1 MHFTN
6 CVVVTLEYNENQK
19 LAVEEI
25 KSHLALGAGAGTGK
39 TAVLTGRYLNILKNG
54 VLSKERE
61 TEEILAITFTNKAAD
76 EMLGKIIK
84 SLSESG
90 MGDYLEKGRF
100 NISTIH
106 SFCEKILRQYSLL
119 LGIQSDFEI
128 LSEEQKAELQNKA
141 CDLVL
146 KEFADNEDLKKLVRD
161 LNLTRPVMLKKEI
174 ISLYERLRNQGY
186 EIDEAVA
193 LTQIK
198 GKTDKSKLLSLL
210 SDFEN
215 EKSIKKF
222 KTFMEDP
229 LYAEI
234 TSGNFT
240 LKNIKALLQNI
251 GTSQKAIR
259 YEIEEECEN
268 ILAELEDVGGPKYTL
283 IQDLLESY
291 DKNFEQVKEEENS
304 LDFDDLQIKT
314 LKLLEIESV
323 RKKLQ
328 REISYIM
335 IDEFQDINRTQRK
348 LFMKLTD
355 DLCADIN
362 FFVVGDEKQSIYGFR
377 GSDVREYYKVV
388 EKIKSTSG
396 KVLNLKDNYR
406 TSANLLEDINKVFD
420 FLFENYTPLTPHVE
434 ESEAPL
440 KVLQFEVEGE
450 DAQSIALKEA
460 EAVANFVQNSGY
472 KFEDIGIIFRSGTNM
487 ELIGKELEK
496 RNIPFNISR
505 DKNLVDTVEVQ
516 NIVNLLK
523 TLITDE
529 KAGLASYLL
538 EFIGL
543 SKNTVYYYFKN
554 DDSKD
559 AGIEPEE
566 RKLLIN
572 SLNLFEEFKFIS
584 KHFDPY
590 TLVKEIV
597 TKTQYL
603 DKLAKEERGTEKVRT
618 VKEFMKLTYKE
629 SKGKNL
635 KEFVDLLM
643 NMEELESEEVG
654 RGVNLLTIHSS
665 KGLEYE
671 LLIIPESYKAPSGKD
686 TDKINFSKYYGFG
699 INGEYNGRFLRNKR
713 INKAF
718 DDEEELRIFY
728 VAMTRAKK
736 ECVFTLPLSE
746 KFPRP
751 LSYLDI
757 MRGARVEGARVEARA
772 VEEAHVTEEESKDVT
787 KPILKFKDR
796 NFYTV
801 TQYMN
806 YLNRDKTFE
815 RREKKEILKISPGVF
830 GTIIHKFISTYTG
843 ENEDEHLDNILNS
856 YGISPEMKSMFTKQ
870 INTYTEKYYFRGKCE
885 REYEVNIK
893 LQDVNFMGIVDEI
906 RFFDDE
912 IQVIDYKSNSQGS
925 LKELTEHYAPQIKL
939 YAYAISKIFN
949 KNTIGKI
956 IFLAKDR
963 ECEIDCSDSEVAR
976 EAAKFIKYCKGLQN

>member
-1 MHFTN
+1 M
-6 CVVVTLEYNENQK
+6 EYNKNQK

-54 VLSKERE
+54 TLSKGRE

-84 SLSESG
+84 SLSESD

-106 SFCEKILRQYSLL
+106 SFCEKVLRQYSLL
-119 LGIQSDFEI
+119 LGTQSDFEI

-141 CDLVL
+141 CDMVL
-146 KEFADNEDLKKLVRD
+146 KEFADNVALKELVRD
-161 LNLTRPVMLKKEI
+161 LDLSRPVMLKKEI

-186 EIDEAVA
+186 EIDEGVA

-198 GKTDKSKLLSLL
+198 GKIDKGNLLSLL

-222 KTFMEDP
+222 KTFTEDP
-229 LYAEI
+229 LYDEI

-240 LKNIKALLQNI
+240 LENITALLKNL

-268 ILAELEDVGGPKYTL
+268 ILAELEDVCGPKYKL
-283 IQDLLESY
+283 IQDLLKSY

-314 LKLLEIESV
+314 LKLLEFESV
-323 RKKLQ
+323 RKKQQ

-355 DLCADIN
+355 DLTAEIN

-388 EKIKSTSG
+388 EKIKNTSG
-396 KVLNLKDNYR
+396 KELNLVDNYR

-420 FLFENYTPLTPHVE
+420 FLFENYTALTPHVD

-460 EAVANFVQNSGY
+460 EAVANFVQNSQY
-472 KFEDIGIIFRSGTNM
+472 KYEDIGIIFRSGANM

-505 DKNLVDTVEVQ
+505 EKKLVDTVEVQ

-529 KAGLASYLL
+529 RAGLASYLL

-543 SKNTVYYYFKN
+543 SKNTVYYYFK
-554 DDSKD
+554 SAD
-559 AGIEPEE
+559 AGDMRIETEDRE
-566 RKLLIN
+566 LLIN
-572 SLNLFEEFKFIS
+572 SLKSFEEFKFIS

-597 TKTQYL
+597 TKTGYL
-603 DKLAKEERGTEKVRT
+603 DSLAKEDRGTEKVRT
-618 VKEFMKLTYKE
+618 VKEFMKLTYRE

-643 NMEELESEEVG
+643 NMEELESDEAG
-654 RGVNLLTIHSS
+654 RGVNLLTIHGS

-671 LLIIPESYKAPSGKD
+671 LLIIPESYKAPTGKD
-686 TDKINFSKYYGFG
+686 TDKINFSKYHGFG

-713 INKAF
+713 INKVLS
-718 DDEEELRIFY
+718 DEEELRIFY

-736 ECVFTLPLSE
+736 ECVLTLPLSE
-746 KFPRP
+746 KYPKTF
-751 LSYLDI
+751 SYLN
-757 MRGARVEGARVEARA
+757 MVEAAKVEGKRVVAEEVVRGTSFEDE
-772 VEEAHVTEEESKDVT
+772 VEKET
-787 KPILKFKDR
+787 KPSIKFKDR

-806 YLNRDKTFE
+806 YLNRDKIFE

-843 ENEDEHLDNILNS
+843 ENRDAHLENILNS
-856 YGISPEMKSMFTKQ
+856 YGVDSEMKNMFTKQ
-870 INTYTEKYYFRGKCE
+870 INNYTEKYYFNGKCE

-893 LQDVNFMGIVDEI
+893 LGDVNFMGIVDEI
-906 RFFDDE
+906 RFIDDE

-925 LKELTEHYAPQIKL
+925 LEELTEHYAPQIKL
-939 YAYAISKIFN
+939 YAYALSKIFN
-949 KNTIGKI
+949 KKVTGKI

-963 ECEIDCSDSEVAR
+963 ECIMDCSDSAIATEV
-976 EAAKFIKYCKGLQN
+976 EKFKKYCKGLQN

>member
-1 MHFTN
+1 M
-6 CVVVTLEYNENQK
+6 EYNENQK

-39 TAVLTGRYLNILKNG
+39 SAVLTGIYLNILKNG
-54 VLSKERE
+54 TLSKGRE

-90 MGDYLEKGRF
+90 MGDYLEKGSF

-106 SFCEKILRQYSLL
+106 SFCEKILRQHSLL

-146 KEFADNEDLKKLVRD
+146 NEFADNADLKELVRD
-161 LNLTRPVMLKKEI
+161 LDLSRPIMLKKEI

-186 EIDEAVA
+186 EIDEGVA

-198 GKTDKSKLLSLL
+198 GKIDKGNLLSLL

-222 KTFMEDP
+222 KTFTEDP
-229 LYAEI
+229 LYDEI

-240 LKNIKALLQNI
+240 LDNITALLKNL

-268 ILAELEDVGGPKYTL
+268 ILAELEDVKGPEYKL
-283 IQDLLESY
+283 IQDLLKSY

-314 LKLLEIESV
+314 LKLLEFESV

-335 IDEFQDINRTQRK
+335 IDEFQDINRTQRM

-355 DLCADIN
+355 DLTADIN

-388 EKIKSTSG
+388 EKIKKTSG
-396 KVLNLKDNYR
+396 KELNLVDNYR

-420 FLFENYTPLTPHVE
+420 FLFENYTALTPHVK
-434 ESEAPL
+434 ESEAPF

-460 EAVANFVQNSGY
+460 EAVANFVQNSQY
-472 KFEDIGIIFRSGTNM
+472 KYEDIGIIFRSGANM

-505 DKNLVDTVEVQ
+505 DKKLVDTVEVQ

-529 KAGLASYLL
+529 RAGLASYLL

-554 DDSKD
+554 DDPED
-559 AGIEPEE
+559 VGIETEQRE
-566 RKLLIN
+566 LLKN
-572 SLNLFEEFKFIS
+572 SLKLFEEFKFIS

-597 TKTQYL
+597 TKTGYL
-603 DKLAKEERGTEKVRT
+603 DKLEKEERGSEKVRT

-635 KEFVDLLM
+635 KGFVDLLM
-643 NMEELESEEVG
+643 NMEELVSEEAG
-654 RGVNLLTIHSS
+654 RGVNLLTIHGS

-671 LLIIPESYKAPSGKD
+671 LLIIPESYKAPTGKD
-686 TDKINFSKYYGFG
+686 TDKINFSKYHGFG

-713 INKAF
+713 INKVLA
-718 DDEEELRIFY
+718 DEEELRIFY

-736 ECVFTLPLSE
+736 ECVLTLPLSE
-746 KFPRP
+746 KYPKTF
-751 LSYLDI
+751 SYLN
-757 MRGARVEGARVEARA
+757 MVEAAKVEGKRVVAEEVVRMTSSEDEA
-772 VEEAHVTEEESKDVT
+772 EKVT
-787 KPILKFKDR
+787 KPSIKFKDR

-815 RREKKEILKISPGVF
+815 QREKKEILKISPGLF
-830 GTIIHKFISTYTG
+830 GTVIHKFISTYTG
-843 ENEDEHLDNILNS
+843 ENRDAHLENILNS
-856 YGISPEMKSMFTKQ
+856 YGTSPEMKNMFTKQ
-870 INTYTEKYYFRGKCE
+870 INNYTEKYYFNGRCE

-893 LQDVNFMGIVDEI
+893 LDDVNFMGIVDEI
-906 RFFDDE
+906 RFIDDE

-925 LKELTEHYAPQIKL
+925 LEELTEHYAPQIKL
-939 YAYAISKIFN
+939 YAYALSKIFN
-949 KNTIGKI
+949 KKVTGKI

-963 ECEIDCSDSEVAR
+963 ECLIDCSDSAIATEV
-976 EAAKFIKYCKGLQN
+976 EKFKKYCKGLQN

>member
-1 MHFTN
+1 M
-6 CVVVTLEYNENQK
+6 EYNENQK

-54 VLSKERE
+54 SLSKGRE

-84 SLSESG
+84 SLSESE
-90 MGDYLEKGRF
+90 MGEYLEKGRF

-106 SFCEKILRQYSLL
+106 SFCEKILRQHSLL

-146 KEFADNEDLKKLVRD
+146 KEFEDNDDLKELVRD
-161 LNLTRPVMLKKEI
+161 LDLSRPVMLKKEI

-186 EIDEAVA
+186 EIDEAVT

-198 GKTDKSKLLSLL
+198 GKIDKGNLLSLL
-210 SDFEN
+210 SDYEN
-215 EKSIKKF
+215 EKRIKTF
-222 KTFMEDP
+222 KTFTEDP

-240 LKNIKALLQNI
+240 LENIKALLQNI

-268 ILAELEDVGGPKYTL
+268 ILAELEDVGGPKYKL

-328 REISYIM
+328 KEISYIM

-355 DLCADIN
+355 DLSADIN
-362 FFVVGDEKQSIYGFR
+362 IFVVGDEKQSIYGFR

-388 EKIKSTSG
+388 EKIKNTSG
-396 KVLNLKDNYR
+396 KELNLVDNYR

-420 FLFENYTPLTPHVE
+420 FLFENYTPLTPHVK

-440 KVLQFEVEGE
+440 KVLQFEVEGD
-450 DAQSIALKEA
+450 DAQSIAIKEA
-460 EAVANFVQNSGY
+460 EAVANFVQSSQY

-505 DKNLVDTVEVQ
+505 DKKLVDTVEVQ

-529 KAGLASYLL
+529 RAGLASYLL

-554 DDSKD
+554 DDVGE
-559 AGIEPEE
+559 AGIESEE
-566 RKLLIN
+566 REQLIN
-572 SLNLFEEFKFIS
+572 SLKFFEEFKFTS
-584 KHFDPY
+584 KHTDSY

-597 TKTQYL
+597 SKTGYL
-603 DKLAKEERGTEKVRT
+603 DKLAKEDRGTEKVRT
-618 VKEFMKLTYKE
+618 VKEFMKFTYKE

-635 KEFVDLLM
+635 KEFIDLLM
-643 NMEELESEEVG
+643 NMEELVSDEAG
-654 RGVNLLTIHSS
+654 RGVNLLTIHGS

-671 LLIIPESYKAPSGKD
+671 LLIIPESYKAPNGKD
-686 TDKINFSKYYGFG
+686 IDKINFSKYHGFG

-713 INKAF
+713 INKVLA
-718 DDEEELRIFY
+718 DEEELRIFY

-736 ECVFTLPLSE
+736 ECVLTLPLSE
-746 KFPRP
+746 KYPKTF
-751 LSYLDI
+751 SYLN
-757 MRGARVEGARVEARA
+757 MVEAAKVEGKRVEA
-772 VEEAHVTEEESKDVT
+772 EEVVRKTSFEGESEKET
-787 KPILKFKDR
+787 KPSIKFKDR

-801 TQYMN
+801 TQYIN
-806 YLNRDKTFE
+806 YLNRDNIFE

-830 GTIIHKFISTYTG
+830 GTIIHKFISTYKG
-843 ENEDEHLDNILNS
+843 ENRDIHLENILNS
-856 YGISPEMKSMFTKQ
+856 YCIDSEMKNMFTKQ
-870 INTYTEKYYFRGKCE
+870 INNYTKKYYFNGKCE

-893 LQDVNFMGIVDEI
+893 FDDVNFMGIVDEI
-906 RFFDDE
+906 RFIDDE

-925 LKELTEHYAPQIKL
+925 LEELVEHYAPQIKL
-939 YAYAISKIFN
+939 YAYAVSKIFN
-949 KNTIGKI
+949 KKVAGKI
-956 IFLAKDR
+956 IFLAKDK
-963 ECEIDCSDSEVAR
+963 EFEIDCSPAEVTK
-976 EAAKFIKYCKGLQN
+976 EVSKFIKYCKGLQN

>member
-1 MHFTN
+1 M
-6 CVVVTLEYNENQK
+6 EYNKNQK

-54 VLSKERE
+54 TLSKGRE

-106 SFCEKILRQYSLL
+106 SFCEKILRQHSLL

-146 KEFADNEDLKKLVRD
+146 KEFADNVALKELVRD
-161 LNLTRPVMLKKEI
+161 LDLSRPIMLKKEI

-186 EIDEAVA
+186 EIDEGVA

-198 GKTDKSKLLSLL
+198 GKIDKGNLLSLL

-222 KTFMEDP
+222 KTFTEDP
-229 LYAEI
+229 LYDEI

-240 LKNIKALLQNI
+240 LENITALLKNL

-268 ILAELEDVGGPKYTL
+268 ILAELEDVGSPKYKL

-304 LDFDDLQIKT
+304 LDFDDLQVKT

-328 REISYIM
+328 KEISYIM

-355 DLCADIN
+355 DLTAEIN

-388 EKIKSTSG
+388 EKIKNTSG
-396 KVLNLKDNYR
+396 KELNLVDNYR

-420 FLFENYTPLTPHVE
+420 FLFENYTALTPHVK
-434 ESEAPL
+434 ESEAPF

-460 EAVANFVQNSGY
+460 EAVANFVQNSQY
-472 KFEDIGIIFRSGTNM
+472 KYEDIGIIFRSGANM

-505 DKNLVDTVEVQ
+505 DKKLVDTAEVQ

-529 KAGLASYLL
+529 RAGLASYLL

-543 SKNTVYYYFKN
+543 SKNTVYYYLKN
-554 DDSKD
+554 DDVED
-559 AGIEPEE
+559 GGIEKKE
-566 RKLLIN
+566 RELLKN
-572 SLNLFEEFKFIS
+572 SLKLFEEFKFIS

-597 TKTQYL
+597 TKTGYL
-603 DKLAKEERGTEKVRT
+603 DNLAKEDRCAEKVRT
-618 VKEFMKLTYKE
+618 VKEFMKLTYRE

-643 NMEELESEEVG
+643 NMEELESDEAG
-654 RGVNLLTIHSS
+654 RGVNLLTIHGS

-671 LLIIPESYKAPSGKD
+671 LLIIPESYKAPTGKD
-686 TDKINFSKYYGFG
+686 TDKINFSKYHGFG
-699 INGEYNGRFLRNKR
+699 INGKYNGRFLRNKR
-713 INKAF
+713 INKVLA
-718 DDEEELRIFY
+718 DEEELRIFY

-736 ECVFTLPLSE
+736 ECVLTLPLSE
-746 KFPRP
+746 KYPKTF
-751 LSYLDI
+751 SYLN
-757 MRGARVEGARVEARA
+757 MVEAAKVEGKRVVAEEVVRETSFEDEA
-772 VEEAHVTEEESKDVT
+772 EKET
-787 KPILKFKDR
+787 KPSIKFKDR

-830 GTIIHKFISTYTG
+830 GTIIHKFIATYTG
-843 ENEDEHLDNILNS
+843 ENRDTHLENILNS
-856 YGISPEMKSMFTKQ
+856 YGTSPEMKNMFTKQ
-870 INTYTEKYYFRGKCE
+870 INNYTEKYYFNGKCE

-893 LQDVNFMGIVDEI
+893 LDDVNFMGIADEI
-906 RFFDDE
+906 RFIDDE

-925 LKELTEHYAPQIKL
+925 LEELTEHYAPQIKL
-939 YAYAISKIFN
+939 YAYALSKIFN
-949 KNTIGKI
+949 KKVTGKI

-963 ECEIDCSDSEVAR
+963 ECLIDCSDSAIATEI
-976 EAAKFIKYCKGLQN
+976 ENFKKYCKGLQN

>member
-1 MHFTN
+1 M
-6 CVVVTLEYNENQK
+6 EYNENQK

-54 VLSKERE
+54 TLSKGRE

-146 KEFADNEDLKKLVRD
+146 KEFADNYDLKELVRD
-161 LNLTRPVMLKKEI
+161 LDLSRPHMLKKEI
-174 ISLYERLRNQGY
+174 ISLYERLRNEGY
-186 EIDEAVA
+186 EIDEGVA

-198 GKTDKSKLLSLL
+198 GKIDKGNLLSLL
-210 SDFEN
+210 SEFEN

-222 KTFMEDP
+222 KTFTEDP
-229 LYAEI
+229 LYDEI

-240 LKNIKALLQNI
+240 LENIKALLKNL

-268 ILAELEDVGGPKYTL
+268 ILAELEDVGGPKYKL
-283 IQDLLESY
+283 IQDLLKSY
-291 DKNFEQVKEEENS
+291 DKNFEQVKKEENS

-335 IDEFQDINRTQRK
+335 IDEFQDINRTQRM

-355 DLCADIN
+355 DLTADIN

-388 EKIKSTSG
+388 EKIKNTSG
-396 KVLNLKDNYR
+396 KELNLVDNYR
-406 TSANLLEDINKVFD
+406 TSANLLEDINNVFD
-420 FLFENYTPLTPHVE
+420 FLFENYTALTPHVD

-460 EAVANFVQNSGY
+460 EAVANFVQSSQY
-472 KFEDIGIIFRSGTNM
+472 KYEDIGIIFRSGANM

-505 DKNLVDTVEVQ
+505 DKKIVDTVEVQ

-529 KAGLASYLL
+529 RAGLASYLL

-543 SKNTVYYYFKN
+543 SKNMVYYYFKN
-554 DDSKD
+554 DDPEDDS
-559 AGIEPEE
+559 IETKE
-566 RKLLIN
+566 RELLKN
-572 SLNLFEEFKFIS
+572 SLKLFEEFKFIS

-597 TKTQYL
+597 TKTGYL
-603 DKLAKEERGTEKVRT
+603 DNLAKEDRGAEKVRT

-643 NMEELESEEVG
+643 NMEELVSDEAG
-654 RGVNLLTIHSS
+654 RGVNILTIHGS

-671 LLIIPESYKAPSGKD
+671 LLIIPESYKAPTGKD
-686 TDKINFSKYYGFG
+686 TDKINFSKYHGFG
-699 INGEYNGRFLRNKR
+699 INGKYNGRFLRNKR
-713 INKAF
+713 INKVLA
-718 DDEEELRIFY
+718 DEEELRIFY

-736 ECVFTLPLSE
+736 ECVLTLPLSE
-746 KFPRP
+746 KYPKTF
-751 LSYLDI
+751 SYLN
-757 MRGARVEGARVEARA
+757 MVEAAKVEGKRVVAEEVVRRTSIEDE
-772 VEEAHVTEEESKDVT
+772 VEKET
-787 KPILKFKDR
+787 KPSIKFKDR

-815 RREKKEILKISPGVF
+815 RREKKEILKISPGLF

-843 ENEDEHLDNILNS
+843 ENRDAHLENILNS
-856 YGISPEMKSMFTKQ
+856 YGTFPEMENMFTKQ
-870 INTYTEKYYFRGKCE
+870 INTYVDKYYFTGKCE
-885 REYEVNIK
+885 REYEINLKI
-893 LQDVNFMGIVDEI
+893 DEVNFMGIVDEI

-925 LKELTEHYAPQIKL
+925 LEELAAHYAPQIKL
-939 YAYAISKIFN
+939 YSYAASKIFN
-949 KNTIGKI
+949 KKVTGKI
-956 IFLAKDR
+956 IFLAKDK
-963 ECEIDCSDSEVAR
+963 EYEIDCSRAAVAKEVSE
-976 EAAKFIKYCKGLQN
+976 FIKYCKGLQN

>member
-1 MHFTN
+1 M
-6 CVVVTLEYNENQK
+6 EYNENQK

-39 TAVLTGRYLNILKNG
+39 TAVLTGRYLNILKKG
-54 VLSKERE
+54 SLSKGRE

-84 SLSESG
+84 SLSESD

-106 SFCEKILRQYSLL
+106 SFCEKILRQHSLL

-146 KEFADNEDLKKLVRD
+146 KEFADNVALKELVRD
-161 LNLTRPVMLKKEI
+161 LDLSRPIMLKKEI

-186 EIDEAVA
+186 EIDEGVA

-198 GKTDKSKLLSLL
+198 GKIDKGNLLSLL
-210 SDFEN
+210 SEFEN

-222 KTFMEDP
+222 KTFTEDP
-229 LYAEI
+229 LYDEI

-240 LKNIKALLQNI
+240 LENIKALLKNL

-268 ILAELEDVGGPKYTL
+268 ILAELEDVGGPKYKL

-314 LKLLEIESV
+314 LKLLKIESV

-328 REISYIM
+328 KEISYIM

-348 LFMKLTD
+348 LFMELTD
-355 DLCADIN
+355 NLCADIN

-388 EKIKSTSG
+388 EKIKNTSG
-396 KVLNLKDNYR
+396 KELNLVDNYR

-420 FLFENYTPLTPHVE
+420 FLFENYTALTPHVK
-434 ESEAPL
+434 ESDAPL

-460 EAVANFVQNSGY
+460 EAVANFVQSSQY
-472 KFEDIGIIFRSGTNM
+472 KYEDIGIIFRSGANM

-505 DKNLVDTVEVQ
+505 DKKLVDTVEVQ

-529 KAGLASYLL
+529 RAGLASYLL

-554 DDSKD
+554 DDAED
-559 AGIEPEE
+559 IGIESEE
-566 RKLLIN
+566 RELLIK
-572 SLNLFEEFKFIS
+572 SLKLYEEFKFIS

-597 TKTQYL
+597 TKTGYL
-603 DKLAKEERGTEKVRT
+603 NNLAKQDRGAEKVRT

-643 NMEELESEEVG
+643 NMEELVSDEAG
-654 RGVNLLTIHSS
+654 RGVNLLTIHGS

-671 LLIIPESYKAPSGKD
+671 LLIIPESYKAPTGKD
-686 TDKINFSKYYGFG
+686 TDKINFSKYHGFG
-699 INGEYNGRFLRNKR
+699 INGKYNGRFLRNKR
-713 INKAF
+713 INKILA
-718 DDEEELRIFY
+718 DEEELRIFY

-736 ECVFTLPLSE
+736 ECVLTLPLSE
-746 KFPRP
+746 KYPKTF
-751 LSYLDI
+751 SYLN
-757 MRGARVEGARVEARA
+757 MVEAAKVEGKRVVAEEVVRGTSSEDEA
-772 VEEAHVTEEESKDVT
+772 EKET
-787 KPILKFKDR
+787 KPSIKFKDR

-843 ENEDEHLDNILNS
+843 ENRDAHLENILNS
-856 YGISPEMKSMFTKQ
+856 YGTSPEMKNMFTKQ
-870 INTYTEKYYFRGKCE
+870 INNYTGKYYFNGRCE

-893 LQDVNFMGIVDEI
+893 LDDVNFMGIVDEI
-906 RFFDDE
+906 RFIDDE

-925 LKELTEHYAPQIKL
+925 LEELTEHYAPQIKL
-939 YAYAISKIFN
+939 YAYALSKIFN
-949 KNTIGKI
+949 KKVTGKI

-963 ECEIDCSDSEVAR
+963 ECIIDCSDSAIATEV
-976 EAAKFIKYCKGLQN
+976 EKFKKYCKGLQN

>member
-1 MHFTN
+1 M
-6 CVVVTLEYNENQK
+6 EYNKNQK

-54 VLSKERE
+54 TLSKGRE

-146 KEFADNEDLKKLVRD
+146 KEFADNYDLKELVRD
-161 LNLTRPVMLKKEI
+161 LDLSRPHMLKKEI

-186 EIDEAVA
+186 EIDEGVA

-198 GKTDKSKLLSLL
+198 GKIDKGNLLSLL

-222 KTFMEDP
+222 KTFTEDP
-229 LYAEI
+229 LYDEI

-240 LKNIKALLQNI
+240 LENITALLKNL

-268 ILAELEDVGGPKYTL
+268 IFAELEDVGGPKYKL

-328 REISYIM
+328 KEISYIM

-355 DLCADIN
+355 DLTADIN

-388 EKIKSTSG
+388 EKIKNTSG
-396 KVLNLKDNYR
+396 KELNLVDNYR

-420 FLFENYTPLTPHVE
+420 CLFENYTALTPHVE

-460 EAVANFVQNSGY
+460 EAVANFVQNSQY
-472 KFEDIGIIFRSGTNM
+472 KYENIGIIFRSGANM

-505 DKNLVDTVEVQ
+505 DKKLVDTAEVQ

-529 KAGLASYLL
+529 RAGLASYLL

-543 SKNTVYYYFKN
+543 SKNTVYYYLKN
-554 DDSKD
+554 DDPEDDS
-559 AGIEPEE
+559 IEKQE
-566 RKLLIN
+566 RELLIN
-572 SLNLFEEFKFIS
+572 SLKLFEEFKFIS

-597 TKTQYL
+597 TKTGYL
-603 DKLAKEERGTEKVRT
+603 DNLAKEDRGAEKVRT
-618 VKEFMKLTYKE
+618 VKEFMKLTYRE

-643 NMEELESEEVG
+643 NMEELESDEAG
-654 RGVNLLTIHSS
+654 RGVNLLTIHGS

-671 LLIIPESYKAPSGKD
+671 LLIIPESYKAPTGKD
-686 TDKINFSKYYGFG
+686 TDKINFSKYHGFG
-699 INGEYNGRFLRNKR
+699 INGKYNGRFLRNKR
-713 INKAF
+713 INKVLS
-718 DDEEELRIFY
+718 DEEELRIFY

-736 ECVFTLPLSE
+736 ECVLTLPLSE
-746 KFPRP
+746 KYPKTF
-751 LSYLDI
+751 SYLN
-757 MRGARVEGARVEARA
+757 MVEAAKVEGKRVVAEEVVRMTSSEDE
-772 VEEAHVTEEESKDVT
+772 VEKET
-787 KPILKFKDR
+787 KPSIKFKDR

-843 ENEDEHLDNILNS
+843 ENQDAHLENILNS
-856 YGISPEMKSMFTKQ
+856 YGTSPEMKNMFTKQ
-870 INTYTEKYYFRGKCE
+870 INNYTGKYYFNGRCE

-893 LQDVNFMGIVDEI
+893 LDDVNFMGIVDEI
-906 RFFDDE
+906 RFIDDE

-925 LKELTEHYAPQIKL
+925 LEELTEHYAPQIKL
-939 YAYAISKIFN
+939 YAYAVSKIFN
-949 KNTIGKI
+949 KKVTGKI

-963 ECEIDCSDSEVAR
+963 ECIIDCSDSAIATEV
-976 EAAKFIKYCKGLQN
+976 EKFKKYCKGLQN

>member
-1 MHFTN
+1 M
-6 CVVVTLEYNENQK
+6 EYNKNQK

-54 VLSKERE
+54 TLSKGRE

-146 KEFADNEDLKKLVRD
+146 KEFADNVALKELVRD
-161 LNLTRPVMLKKEI
+161 LDLSRPIMLKNEI

-186 EIDEAVA
+186 EIDEGVA

-198 GKTDKSKLLSLL
+198 GKIDKGNLLSLL

-222 KTFMEDP
+222 KTFTEDP
-229 LYAEI
+229 LYDEI

-240 LKNIKALLQNI
+240 LENITALLKNL

-268 ILAELEDVGGPKYTL
+268 ILAELEDVGGPKYKL

-335 IDEFQDINRTQRK
+335 IDEFQDINRTQRM

-355 DLCADIN
+355 DLTADIN

-388 EKIKSTSG
+388 EKIKNTSG
-396 KVLNLKDNYR
+396 KELNLVDNYR
-406 TSANLLEDINKVFD
+406 TSANLLEDINNVFD
-420 FLFENYTPLTPHVE
+420 FLFENYTALTPHVD

-460 EAVANFVQNSGY
+460 EAVANFVQSSQY
-472 KFEDIGIIFRSGTNM
+472 KYEDIGIIFRSGANM

-505 DKNLVDTVEVQ
+505 DKKIVDTVEVQ

-529 KAGLASYLL
+529 RAGLASYLL

-554 DDSKD
+554 DDPEDDS
-559 AGIEPEE
+559 IETKE
-566 RKLLIN
+566 RELLKN
-572 SLNLFEEFKFIS
+572 SLKLFEEFKFIS

-597 TKTQYL
+597 TKTGYL
-603 DKLAKEERGTEKVRT
+603 DNLAKEDRGAEKVRT

-643 NMEELESEEVG
+643 NMEELVSDEAG
-654 RGVNLLTIHSS
+654 RGVNILTIHGS

-671 LLIIPESYKAPSGKD
+671 LLIIPESYKAPTGKD
-686 TDKINFSKYYGFG
+686 TDKINFSKYHGFG
-699 INGEYNGRFLRNKR
+699 IKGKYNGRFLRNKR
-713 INKAF
+713 INKVLA
-718 DDEEELRIFY
+718 DEEELRIFY

-736 ECVFTLPLSE
+736 ECVLTLPLSE
-746 KFPRP
+746 KYPKTF
-751 LSYLDI
+751 SYLNVVE
-757 MRGARVEGARVEARA
+757 AAKVEGKRVVA
-772 VEEAHVTEEESKDVT
+772 EEVVRMTSSEDGAEKVT
-787 KPILKFKDR
+787 KPSIIFKDR

-815 RREKKEILKISPGVF
+815 QREKKEILKISPGLF
-830 GTIIHKFISTYTG
+830 GTVIHKFISTYTG
-843 ENEDEHLDNILNS
+843 ENRDAHLENILNS
-856 YGISPEMKSMFTKQ
+856 YGTSLEMKNMFTKQ
-870 INTYTEKYYFRGKCE
+870 INNYTEKYFYNGKCE

-893 LQDVNFMGIVDEI
+893 LDDVNFMGIIDEI
-906 RFFDDE
+906 RFIDNE

-925 LKELTEHYAPQIKL
+925 LEELTEHYAPQIKL
-939 YAYAISKIFN
+939 YAYALSKIFN
-949 KNTIGKI
+949 KKVTGKI

-963 ECEIDCSDSEVAR
+963 ECIIDCSDSAIATEV
-976 EAAKFIKYCKGLQN
+976 EKFKKYCKGLQN

>member
-1 MHFTN
+1 M
-6 CVVVTLEYNENQK
+6 EYNENQK

-54 VLSKERE
+54 TLSKGRE

-146 KEFADNEDLKKLVRD
+146 KEFADNVALKELVRD
-161 LNLTRPVMLKKEI
+161 LDLSRPIMLKKEI
-174 ISLYERLRNQGY
+174 ILLYERLRNQGY
-186 EIDEAVA
+186 EIDEGVA

-198 GKTDKSKLLSLL
+198 GKIDKGNLLSLL

-222 KTFMEDP
+222 KTFTEDP
-229 LYAEI
+229 LYDEI

-240 LKNIKALLQNI
+240 LENITALLKNL

-268 ILAELEDVGGPKYTL
+268 ILAELEDVKGPEYKL
-283 IQDLLESY
+283 ISDLLKSY

-304 LDFDDLQIKT
+304 LDFDDLQVKT

-328 REISYIM
+328 KEISYIM

-355 DLCADIN
+355 DLTAEIN

-388 EKIKSTSG
+388 EKIKNTSG
-396 KVLNLKDNYR
+396 KELNLVDNYR

-420 FLFENYTPLTPHVE
+420 FLFENYTALTPHVK
-434 ESEAPL
+434 ESEAPF

-460 EAVANFVQNSGY
+460 EAVANFVQNSQY
-472 KFEDIGIIFRSGTNM
+472 KFEDIGIIFRSGANM

-505 DKNLVDTVEVQ
+505 DKKLVDTVEVQ

-529 KAGLASYLL
+529 RAGLASYLL

-554 DDSKD
+554 DDAEDDS
-559 AGIEPEE
+559 IEKQE
-566 RKLLIN
+566 RELLIN
-572 SLNLFEEFKFIS
+572 SLKLFEEFKFIS

-597 TKTQYL
+597 TKTGYL
-603 DKLAKEERGTEKVRT
+603 NNLAKQDRGAEKVRT

-643 NMEELESEEVG
+643 NMEELVSDEAG
-654 RGVNLLTIHSS
+654 RGVNLLTIHGS

-671 LLIIPESYKAPSGKD
+671 LLIIPESYKAPTGKD
-686 TDKINFSKYYGFG
+686 TDKINFSKYHGFG
-699 INGEYNGRFLRNKR
+699 INGKYNGRFLRNKR
-713 INKAF
+713 INKILA
-718 DDEEELRIFY
+718 DEEELRIFY

-736 ECVFTLPLSE
+736 ECVLTLPLSE
-746 KFPRP
+746 KYPKTF
-751 LSYLDI
+751 SYLN
-757 MRGARVEGARVEARA
+757 MVEAAKVEGKRVVAEEVVRGTSSEDE
-772 VEEAHVTEEESKDVT
+772 VEKET
-787 KPILKFKDR
+787 KPSIKFKDR

-843 ENEDEHLDNILNS
+843 ENQDAHLENILNS
-856 YGISPEMKSMFTKQ
+856 YGTSPEMKNMFTKQ
-870 INTYTEKYYFRGKCE
+870 INNYTGKYYFNGRCE

-893 LQDVNFMGIVDEI
+893 LDDVNFMGIVDEI
-906 RFFDDE
+906 RFIDDE

-925 LKELTEHYAPQIKL
+925 LEELTEHYAPQIKL
-939 YAYAISKIFN
+939 YAYAVSKIFN
-949 KNTIGKI
+949 KKVTGKI

-963 ECEIDCSDSEVAR
+963 ECIIDCSDSAIATEV
-976 EAAKFIKYCKGLQN
+976 EKFKKYCKGLQN

>member
-1 MHFTN
+1 M
-6 CVVVTLEYNENQK
+6 EYNENQK

-54 VLSKERE
+54 TLSKGRE

-146 KEFADNEDLKKLVRD
+146 KEFADNYDLKELVRD
-161 LNLTRPVMLKKEI
+161 LDLSRPHMLKKEI

-186 EIDEAVA
+186 EIDEGVA

-198 GKTDKSKLLSLL
+198 GKIDKGNLLSLL

-222 KTFMEDP
+222 KTFTEDP
-229 LYAEI
+229 LYDEI

-240 LKNIKALLQNI
+240 LENITALLKNL

-268 ILAELEDVGGPKYTL
+268 ILAELEDVGGPKYKL

-328 REISYIM
+328 KEISYIM

-355 DLCADIN
+355 DLTAEIN

-388 EKIKSTSG
+388 EKIKNTSG
-396 KVLNLKDNYR
+396 NELNLVDNYR

-420 FLFENYTPLTPHVE
+420 FLFENYTALTPHVK
-434 ESEAPL
+434 ESEAPF

-460 EAVANFVQNSGY
+460 EAVANFVQNSQY
-472 KFEDIGIIFRSGTNM
+472 KYEDIGIIFRSGANM

-505 DKNLVDTVEVQ
+505 DKKLVDTVEVQ

-529 KAGLASYLL
+529 RAGLASYLL

-554 DDSKD
+554 DGPED
-559 AGIEPEE
+559 ADIESEE
-566 RKLLIN
+566 KELLIN
-572 SLNLFEEFKFIS
+572 SLKLFEEFKFIS

-597 TKTQYL
+597 TKTGCL
-603 DKLAKEERGTEKVRT
+603 DNLAKEDRGAEKVRT

-643 NMEELESEEVG
+643 NMEELVSDEAG
-654 RGVNLLTIHSS
+654 RGVNLLTIHGS

-671 LLIIPESYKAPSGKD
+671 LLIIPESYKAPTGKD
-686 TDKINFSKYYGFG
+686 TDKINFSKYHGFG
-699 INGEYNGRFLRNKR
+699 INGKYNGRFLRNKR
-713 INKAF
+713 INKVLS
-718 DDEEELRIFY
+718 DEEELRIFY

-736 ECVFTLPLSE
+736 ECVLTLPLSE
-746 KFPRP
+746 KYPKTF
-751 LSYLDI
+751 SYLN
-757 MRGARVEGARVEARA
+757 MVEAAKVEGKRVVAEEVVRETSFEDEA
-772 VEEAHVTEEESKDVT
+772 EKET
-787 KPILKFKDR
+787 KPSIKFKDR

-843 ENEDEHLDNILNS
+843 ENRDAHLENILNS
-856 YGISPEMKSMFTKQ
+856 YGIDLEMKNMFTKQ
-870 INTYTEKYYFRGKCE
+870 INNYTEKYYFNGKCE

-893 LQDVNFMGIVDEI
+893 LDYVNFMGIVDEI
-906 RFFDDE
+906 RFIDDK

-925 LKELTEHYAPQIKL
+925 VEELVEHYEPQIKL
-939 YAYAISKIFN
+939 YAYALSKIFN
-949 KNTIGKI
+949 KKVTGKI

-963 ECEIDCSDSEVAR
+963 ECLIDCSDSAIATEI
-976 EAAKFIKYCKGLQN
+976 ENFKKYCKGLQN

>member
-1 MHFTN
+1 MK
-6 CVVVTLEYNENQK
+6 YNKNQK

-54 VLSKERE
+54 DLTKGRE

-84 SLSESG
+84 SLSESD
-90 MGDYLEKGRF
+90 MGNYLEKGRF

-146 KEFADNEDLKKLVRD
+146 KEFADNVALKELVRD
-161 LNLTRPVMLKKEI
+161 LDLSRPVMLKKEI

-186 EIDEAVA
+186 EVDEGVA

-198 GKTDKSKLLSLL
+198 GKIDKGNLLSLL

-222 KTFMEDP
+222 KTFTEDP
-229 LYAEI
+229 LYDEI

-240 LKNIKALLQNI
+240 LENITALLKNL

-259 YEIEEECEN
+259 FEIEEECEN
-268 ILAELEDVGGPKYTL
+268 ILAELEDVGGPKYEL

-328 REISYIM
+328 KEISYIM

-355 DLCADIN
+355 DLTAEIN

-388 EKIKSTSG
+388 EKIKNTSG
-396 KVLNLKDNYR
+396 KELNLVDNYR

-420 FLFENYTPLTPHVE
+420 FLFENYTALTPHVK
-434 ESEAPL
+434 ESEAPF

-460 EAVANFVQNSGY
+460 EAVANFVQSSQY
-472 KFEDIGIIFRSGTNM
+472 KYEDIGIIFRSGANM

-505 DKNLVDTVEVQ
+505 DKKIVDTVEVQ

-529 KAGLASYLL
+529 RAGLASYLL

-543 SKNTVYYYFKN
+543 SKNTVYYYFK
-554 DDSKD
+554 SAD
-559 AGIEPEE
+559 AGDMRIEREDRE
-566 RKLLIN
+566 LLIN
-572 SLNLFEEFKFIS
+572 SLKSFEEFKFIS

-597 TKTQYL
+597 TKTGYL
-603 DKLAKEERGTEKVRT
+603 DSLAKEDRGTEKVRT

-643 NMEELESEEVG
+643 NMEELVSDEAG
-654 RGVNLLTIHSS
+654 RGVNLLTIHGS

-671 LLIIPESYKAPSGKD
+671 LLIIPESYKAPTGKD
-686 TDKINFSKYYGFG
+686 TDKINFSKYHGFG

-713 INKAF
+713 INKVLA
-718 DDEEELRIFY
+718 DEEELRIFY

-736 ECVFTLPLSE
+736 ECVLTLPLSE
-746 KFPRP
+746 KYPKTF
-751 LSYLDI
+751 SYLN
-757 MRGARVEGARVEARA
+757 MVEAAKVKGKRVVA
-772 VEEAHVTEEESKDVT
+772 EEVVRETSFEDEAEKET
-787 KPILKFKDR
+787 KPSIKFKDR

-806 YLNRDKTFE
+806 YLNCDKTFE
-815 RREKKEILKISPGVF
+815 RREKKEILKISPGLF

-843 ENEDEHLDNILNS
+843 ENRDAHLENILNS
-856 YGISPEMKSMFTKQ
+856 YGTSLEMKNMFTKQ
-870 INTYTEKYYFRGKCE
+870 INNYTEKYFYNGKCE

-893 LQDVNFMGIVDEI
+893 LDDVNFMGIIDEI
-906 RFFDDE
+906 RFIDNE

-925 LKELTEHYAPQIKL
+925 LEELTEHYAPQIKL
-939 YAYAISKIFN
+939 YAYALSKIFN
-949 KNTIGKI
+949 KKVTGKI

-963 ECEIDCSDSEVAR
+963 ECIIDCSDSAIATEI
-976 EAAKFIKYCKGLQN
+976 ENFKKYCKGLQN

>member
-1 MHFTN
+1 M
-6 CVVVTLEYNENQK
+6 EYNKNQK

-54 VLSKERE
+54 SLSEGRE

-146 KEFADNEDLKKLVRD
+146 KEFADNVALKELVRD
-161 LNLTRPVMLKKEI
+161 FDLSRPVMLKKEI

-186 EIDEAVA
+186 EIDEGVA

-198 GKTDKSKLLSLL
+198 GKIDKVNLLSLL

-222 KTFMEDP
+222 KTFTEDP
-229 LYAEI
+229 LYDEI

-240 LKNIKALLQNI
+240 LENITALLKNL

-268 ILAELEDVGGPKYTL
+268 ILAELEDVGGPKYKL

-328 REISYIM
+328 KEISYIM

-348 LFMKLTD
+348 IFMRLTD
-355 DLCADIN
+355 DLTADIN

-388 EKIKSTSG
+388 EKIKNTSG
-396 KVLNLKDNYR
+396 KELNLVDNYR
-406 TSANLLEDINKVFD
+406 TSSNLLEDINKVFD
-420 FLFENYTPLTPHVE
+420 FLFENYTALTPHVKE
-434 ESEAPL
+434 NEAPF

-460 EAVANFVQNSGY
+460 EAVANFVQNSQY
-472 KFEDIGIIFRSGTNM
+472 KFEDIGIIFRSGANM

-505 DKNLVDTVEVQ
+505 DKKLVDTVEVQ

-523 TLITDE
+523 ILITDE
-529 KAGLASYLL
+529 RAGLASYLL

-543 SKNTVYYYFKN
+543 SKNTVYYYLKN
-554 DDSKD
+554 DDPEDDS
-559 AGIEPEE
+559 IEKQE
-566 RKLLIN
+566 RELLKN
-572 SLNLFEEFKFIS
+572 SLKLFEEFKFIS

-597 TKTQYL
+597 TKTGYL
-603 DKLAKEERGTEKVRT
+603 DNLAKEERGTEKVRT

-643 NMEELESEEVG
+643 NMEELESDEAG
-654 RGVNLLTIHSS
+654 RGVNLLTIHGS

-671 LLIIPESYKAPSGKD
+671 LLIIPESYKAPTGKD
-686 TDKINFSKYYGFG
+686 TDKINFSKYHGFG

-713 INKAF
+713 INKVLS
-718 DDEEELRIFY
+718 DEEELRIFY

-736 ECVFTLPLSE
+736 ECVLTLPLSE
-746 KFPRP
+746 KYPKTF
-751 LSYLDI
+751 SYLN
-757 MRGARVEGARVEARA
+757 MVEAAKVGGKRVVA
-772 VEEAHVTEEESKDVT
+772 EEVVRGTSFEDEVEKET
-787 KPILKFKDR
+787 KPSIKFKDR

-806 YLNRDKTFE
+806 YLNRDKIFE

-843 ENEDEHLDNILNS
+843 ENRDAHLENILNS
-856 YGISPEMKSMFTKQ
+856 YGIDLEMKNMFTKQ
-870 INTYTEKYYFRGKCE
+870 INNYTEKYYFNGKCE

-893 LQDVNFMGIVDEI
+893 LDDVNFMGIVDEI

-925 LKELTEHYAPQIKL
+925 LEELVEHYAPQIKL
-939 YAYAISKIFN
+939 YAYALSKIFN
-949 KNTIGKI
+949 KKVTGKI

-963 ECEIDCSDSEVAR
+963 ECLIDCSDSAIATEV
-976 EAAKFIKYCKGLQN
+976 EKFKKYCKGLQN

>member
-1 MHFTN
+1 M
-6 CVVVTLEYNENQK
+6 EYNENQK

-54 VLSKERE
+54 ALSKGRE

-84 SLSESG
+84 SLSESD

-106 SFCEKILRQYSLL
+106 SFCEKILRQHSLL

-146 KEFADNEDLKKLVRD
+146 KEFADNVALKELVRD
-161 LNLTRPVMLKKEI
+161 LDLSRPVMLKKEI

-186 EIDEAVA
+186 EIDEGVA

-198 GKTDKSKLLSLL
+198 GKIDKGNLLSLL

-222 KTFMEDP
+222 KTFTEDP
-229 LYAEI
+229 LYDEI

-240 LKNIKALLQNI
+240 LENITALLKNL

-268 ILAELEDVGGPKYTL
+268 ILAELEDVGSPKYKL

-304 LDFDDLQIKT
+304 LDFDDLQVKT

-328 REISYIM
+328 KEISYIM

-348 LFMKLTD
+348 LFMKLTG
-355 DLCADIN
+355 DLTAEIN

-388 EKIKSTSG
+388 EKIKNTSG
-396 KVLNLKDNYR
+396 KELNLVDNYR

-420 FLFENYTPLTPHVE
+420 FLFENYTALTPHVK
-434 ESEAPL
+434 ESEAPF

-460 EAVANFVQNSGY
+460 EAVANFVQNSQY
-472 KFEDIGIIFRSGTNM
+472 KYEDIGIIFRSGANM

-505 DKNLVDTVEVQ
+505 DKKLVDTVEVQ

-529 KAGLASYLL
+529 RAGLASYLL

-554 DDSKD
+554 DDAED
-559 AGIEPEE
+559 IGIESEE
-566 RKLLIN
+566 IELLIK
-572 SLNLFEEFKFIS
+572 SLKLYEEFKFIS

-597 TKTQYL
+597 TKTGYL
-603 DKLAKEERGTEKVRT
+603 DKLEKEDRGAEKVRT

-643 NMEELESEEVG
+643 NMEELESDEAG
-654 RGVNLLTIHSS
+654 RGVNLLTIHGS
-665 KGLEYE
+665 KGLEYG
-671 LLIIPESYKAPSGKD
+671 LLIIPESYKAPTGKD
-686 TDKINFSKYYGFG
+686 TDKINFSKYHGFG

-713 INKAF
+713 INKVLS
-718 DDEEELRIFY
+718 DEEELRIFY

-736 ECVFTLPLSE
+736 ECVLTLPLSE
-746 KFPRP
+746 KYPKTF
-751 LSYLDI
+751 SYLN
-757 MRGARVEGARVEARA
+757 MVEAAKVEGKRVVAEEVVRETSFEDEA
-772 VEEAHVTEEESKDVT
+772 EKET
-787 KPILKFKDR
+787 KPSIKFKDR

-815 RREKKEILKISPGVF
+815 QREKKEILKISPGLF
-830 GTIIHKFISTYTG
+830 GTVIHKFISTYTG
-843 ENEDEHLDNILNS
+843 ENRDAYLENILNS
-856 YGISPEMKSMFTKQ
+856 YGTSPEMKNMFTKQ
-870 INTYTEKYYFRGKCE
+870 INNYTEKYYFNGRCE

-893 LQDVNFMGIVDEI
+893 LDDVNFMGIVDEI
-906 RFFDDE
+906 RFIDDE

-925 LKELTEHYAPQIKL
+925 LEELTEHYAPQIKL
-939 YAYAISKIFN
+939 YAYALSKIFN
-949 KNTIGKI
+949 KKVTGKI

-963 ECEIDCSDSEVAR
+963 ECLIDCSDSAIATEV
-976 EAAKFIKYCKGLQN
+976 EKFKKYCKGLQN

>member
-1 MHFTN
+1 M
-6 CVVVTLEYNENQK
+6 EYNKNQK

-39 TAVLTGRYLNILKNG
+39 TAVLTGRYLNILKKG
-54 VLSKERE
+54 SLSKGRE

-90 MGDYLEKGRF
+90 MGEYLEKGRF

-128 LSEEQKAELQNKA
+128 LSEEQKAELQSKA

-146 KEFADNEDLKKLVRD
+146 KEFADNVGLKELVRD
-161 LNLTRPVMLKKEI
+161 LDLSRPIMLKKEI

-186 EIDEAVA
+186 EIDEGVA

-198 GKTDKSKLLSLL
+198 GKIDKGNLLSLL
-210 SDFEN
+210 SEFEN

-222 KTFMEDP
+222 KTFTEDP
-229 LYAEI
+229 LYDEI
-234 TSGNFT
+234 ISGNFILENIT
-240 LKNIKALLQNI
+240 ALLKNL

-268 ILAELEDVGGPKYTL
+268 ILAELEDVGGSNYKL

-328 REISYIM
+328 KEISYIM

-388 EKIKSTSG
+388 EKIKNTSG
-396 KVLNLKDNYR
+396 KELNLVDNYR

-420 FLFENYTPLTPHVE
+420 FLFENYTALTSHVK
-434 ESEAPL
+434 ESEAPF

-460 EAVANFVQNSGY
+460 EAVANFVQNSQY
-472 KFEDIGIIFRSGTNM
+472 KYEDIGIIFRSGANM

-505 DKNLVDTVEVQ
+505 DKKLVDTVEVQ

-529 KAGLASYLL
+529 RAGLASYLL

-543 SKNTVYYYFKN
+543 SKNTVYYYFK
-554 DDSKD
+554 SAD
-559 AGIEPEE
+559 AGDMRIETEDRE
-566 RKLLIN
+566 LLIN
-572 SLNLFEEFKFIS
+572 SLKLFEEFKFIS

-597 TKTQYL
+597 TKTGYL
-603 DKLAKEERGTEKVRT
+603 DNLAKEDRCAEKVRT

-643 NMEELESEEVG
+643 NMEELVSDEAG
-654 RGVNLLTIHSS
+654 RGVNLLTIHGS

-671 LLIIPESYKAPSGKD
+671 LLIIPESYKAPTGKD
-686 TDKINFSKYYGFG
+686 TDKINFSKYHGFG
-699 INGEYNGRFLRNKR
+699 INGKYNGRFLRNKR
-713 INKAF
+713 INKVLA
-718 DDEEELRIFY
+718 DEEELRIFY

-736 ECVFTLPLSE
+736 ECVLTLPLSE
-746 KFPRP
+746 KYPKTF
-751 LSYLDI
+751 SYLN
-757 MRGARVEGARVEARA
+757 MVEAAKVEGKRVVAEEVVRETSFEDEA
-772 VEEAHVTEEESKDVT
+772 EKET
-787 KPILKFKDR
+787 KPSIKFKDR

-843 ENEDEHLDNILNS
+843 ENRDAHLENILNS
-856 YGISPEMKSMFTKQ
+856 YGTSPEMKNIFTKQ
-870 INTYTEKYYFRGKCE
+870 INNYTEKYFYNGKCE

-893 LQDVNFMGIVDEI
+893 LDDVNFMGIVDEI
-906 RFFDDE
+906 RFIDDE

-925 LKELTEHYAPQIKL
+925 LEELTEHYAPQIKL
-939 YAYAISKIFN
+939 YAYALSKIFN
-949 KNTIGKI
+949 KKVTGKI

-963 ECEIDCSDSEVAR
+963 ECIIDCSDSAIATEI
-976 EAAKFIKYCKGLQN
+976 ENFKKYCKGLQN

>member
-1 MHFTN
+1 M
-6 CVVVTLEYNENQK
+6 EYNKNQK

-54 VLSKERE
+54 ALSKGRE

-84 SLSESG
+84 SLSESD

-146 KEFADNEDLKKLVRD
+146 KEFADNEDLKVLVRD
-161 LNLTRPVMLKKEI
+161 LDLSRPVMLKKEI

-186 EIDEAVA
+186 EVDEGVA

-198 GKTDKSKLLSLL
+198 GKIDKGNLLSLL

-222 KTFMEDP
+222 KTFTEDP
-229 LYAEI
+229 LYDEI

-240 LKNIKALLQNI
+240 LENITALLKNL

-268 ILAELEDVGGPKYTL
+268 ILAELEDVGGPKYEL

-328 REISYIM
+328 KEISYIM
-335 IDEFQDINRTQRK
+335 IDEFQDINRTQRM

-355 DLCADIN
+355 DLTADIN

-388 EKIKSTSG
+388 DKIKNTSG
-396 KVLNLKDNYR
+396 KELNLVDNYR

-420 FLFENYTPLTPHVE
+420 FLFENYTALTPHVK
-434 ESEAPL
+434 ESEAPF

-460 EAVANFVQNSGY
+460 EAVANFVQSSQY
-472 KFEDIGIIFRSGTNM
+472 KHEDIGIIFRSGANM

-505 DKNLVDTVEVQ
+505 DKKLVDTVEVQ

-529 KAGLASYLL
+529 RAGLASYLL

-554 DDSKD
+554 DDAYD
-559 AGIEPEE
+559 TGIEPKE
-566 RKLLIN
+566 RELLKN
-572 SLNLFEEFKFIS
+572 SLKLFEEFKFIS

-597 TKTQYL
+597 TKTGYL
-603 DKLAKEERGTEKVRT
+603 DSLAKEDRGTEKVRT

-643 NMEELESEEVG
+643 NMEELVSDEAG
-654 RGVNLLTIHSS
+654 RGVNLLTIHGS

-671 LLIIPESYKAPSGKD
+671 LLIIPESYKAPTGKD
-686 TDKINFSKYYGFG
+686 TDKINFSKYHGFG

-713 INKAF
+713 INKVLA
-718 DDEEELRIFY
+718 DEEELRIFY

-736 ECVFTLPLSE
+736 ECVLTLPLSE
-746 KFPRP
+746 KYPKTF
-751 LSYLDI
+751 SYLN
-757 MRGARVEGARVEARA
+757 MVEAAKVKGKRVVA
-772 VEEAHVTEEESKDVT
+772 EEVVRKTSFEDEAEKET
-787 KPILKFKDR
+787 KPSIKFKDR

-806 YLNRDKTFE
+806 YLNCDKPFE
-815 RREKKEILKISPGVF
+815 RREKKEILKISPGLF
-830 GTIIHKFISTYTG
+830 GTVIHKFISTYTG
-843 ENEDEHLDNILNS
+843 ENRDVHLENILNS
-856 YGISPEMKSMFTKQ
+856 YGTSPEMKNMFTKQ
-870 INTYTEKYYFRGKCE
+870 INNYTEKYFYNGKCE

-893 LQDVNFMGIVDEI
+893 LDDVNFMGIIDEI
-906 RFFDDE
+906 RFIDNE

-925 LKELTEHYAPQIKL
+925 LEELTEHYAPQIKL
-939 YAYAISKIFN
+939 YAYALSKIFN
-949 KNTIGKI
+949 KKVTGKI

-963 ECEIDCSDSEVAR
+963 ECIIDCSDSAIATEV
-976 EAAKFIKYCKGLQN
+976 ENFKKYCKGLQN

>member
-1 MHFTN
+1 M
-6 CVVVTLEYNENQK
+6 EYNENQK

-54 VLSKERE
+54 TLSKGRE

-84 SLSESG
+84 SLSKSG
-90 MGDYLEKGRF
+90 MGYYLEKGRF

-146 KEFADNEDLKKLVRD
+146 KEFADNYDLKELVRD
-161 LNLTRPVMLKKEI
+161 LDLSRPVMLKKEI

-186 EIDEAVA
+186 EIDEGVA

-198 GKTDKSKLLSLL
+198 GKIDKGNLLSLL
-210 SDFEN
+210 SEFEN

-222 KTFMEDP
+222 KTFTEDP
-229 LYAEI
+229 LYDEI

-240 LKNIKALLQNI
+240 LENIKALLQNL

-268 ILAELEDVGGPKYTL
+268 ILTELEDVGGPKYKL
-283 IQDLLESY
+283 IQDLLERY

-328 REISYIM
+328 KEISYIM

-355 DLCADIN
+355 DLTAEIN

-388 EKIKSTSG
+388 EKIKNTSG
-396 KVLNLKDNYR
+396 NELNLVDNYR

-420 FLFENYTPLTPHVE
+420 CLFENYTALTPHVE

-460 EAVANFVQNSGY
+460 EAVANFVQNSQY
-472 KFEDIGIIFRSGTNM
+472 KYENIGIIFRSGANM

-505 DKNLVDTVEVQ
+505 DKKLVDTVEVQ

-529 KAGLASYLL
+529 RAGLASYLL

-554 DDSKD
+554 DDVGE
-559 AGIEPEE
+559 AGIESEE
-566 RKLLIN
+566 KELLKN
-572 SLNLFEEFKFIS
+572 SLKLFEEFKFIS

-597 TKTQYL
+597 KKTDYL
-603 DKLAKEERGTEKVRT
+603 DSLAKEDRGAEKVRT

-643 NMEELESEEVG
+643 NMEELVSDEAG
-654 RGVNLLTIHSS
+654 RGVNLLTIHGS

-671 LLIIPESYKAPSGKD
+671 LLIIPESYKAPTGKD
-686 TDKINFSKYYGFG
+686 TDKINFSKYHGFG
-699 INGEYNGRFLRNKR
+699 INGKYNGRFLRNKR
-713 INKAF
+713 INKVLA
-718 DDEEELRIFY
+718 DEEELRIFY

-736 ECVFTLPLSE
+736 ECVLTLPLSE
-746 KFPRP
+746 KYPKTF
-751 LSYLDI
+751 SYLN
-757 MRGARVEGARVEARA
+757 MVEAAKVEGKRVVAEEVVRMTSSEDEA
-772 VEEAHVTEEESKDVT
+772 EKET
-787 KPILKFKDR
+787 KPSIKFKDR
-796 NFYTV
+796 NFYAV

-815 RREKKEILKISPGVF
+815 RKEKKEILKISPGVF

-843 ENEDEHLDNILNS
+843 ENRDAHLENILNS
-856 YGISPEMKSMFTKQ
+856 YGTSPEMKNMFTKQ
-870 INTYTEKYYFRGKCE
+870 INNYTEKYYFNGNCE

-893 LQDVNFMGIVDEI
+893 LDDVNFMGIVDEI
-906 RFFDDE
+906 RFIDDE

-925 LKELTEHYAPQIKL
+925 LEELTEHYAPQIKL
-939 YAYAISKIFN
+939 YAYALSKIFN
-949 KNTIGKI
+949 KKVTGKI

-963 ECEIDCSDSEVAR
+963 ECLIDCSDSAIATEV
-976 EAAKFIKYCKGLQN
+976 EKFKKYCKGLQN

>member
-1 MHFTN
+1 MK
-6 CVVVTLEYNENQK
+6 YNKNQK

-54 VLSKERE
+54 DLTKGRE

-84 SLSESG
+84 SLSESD
-90 MGDYLEKGRF
+90 MGNYLEKGRF

-146 KEFADNEDLKKLVRD
+146 KEFADNEDLKVLVRD
-161 LNLTRPVMLKKEI
+161 LDLSRPVMLKKEI

-186 EIDEAVA
+186 EVDEGVA

-198 GKTDKSKLLSLL
+198 GKIDKGNLLSLL

-222 KTFMEDP
+222 KTFTEDP
-229 LYAEI
+229 LYDEI

-240 LKNIKALLQNI
+240 LENIKALLKNL

-268 ILAELEDVGGPKYTL
+268 ILAELEDVCGPKYKL
-283 IQDLLESY
+283 IQDLLKSY

-314 LKLLEIESV
+314 LKLLEFESV

-335 IDEFQDINRTQRK
+335 IDEFQDINRTQRM

-355 DLCADIN
+355 DLTADIN

-388 EKIKSTSG
+388 ENIKNTSG
-396 KVLNLKDNYR
+396 KELNLVDNYR

-434 ESEAPL
+434 ESDAPL

-450 DAQSIALKEA
+450 DARSIALKEA
-460 EAVANFVQNSGY
+460 EAVANFVQSSQY
-472 KFEDIGIIFRSGTNM
+472 KFEDIGIIFRSGANM

-496 RNIPFNISR
+496 RNILFNISR
-505 DKNLVDTVEVQ
+505 DKKIVDTVEVQ

-529 KAGLASYLL
+529 RAGLASYLL

-543 SKNTVYYYFKN
+543 SKNTVYFYFKN
-554 DDSKD
+554 DGPEDDS
-559 AGIEPEE
+559 IEKKE
-566 RKLLIN
+566 RELLIN
-572 SLNLFEEFKFIS
+572 SLKSFEEFKFIS

-597 TKTQYL
+597 TKTGYL
-603 DKLAKEERGTEKVRT
+603 DSLAKEDRGTEKVRT
-618 VKEFMKLTYKE
+618 VKEFMKLAYKE

-643 NMEELESEEVG
+643 NMEELVSDEAG
-654 RGVNLLTIHSS
+654 RGVNLLTIHGS

-671 LLIIPESYKAPSGKD
+671 LLIIPESYKAPTGKD
-686 TDKINFSKYYGFG
+686 TDKINFSKYHGFG

-713 INKAF
+713 INKVLA
-718 DDEEELRIFY
+718 DEEELRIFY

-736 ECVFTLPLSE
+736 ECVLTLPLSE
-746 KFPRP
+746 KYPKTF
-751 LSYLDI
+751 SYLN
-757 MRGARVEGARVEARA
+757 MVEAAKVKGKRVVA
-772 VEEAHVTEEESKDVT
+772 EEVVRETSFEDEAEKVT
-787 KPILKFKDR
+787 KPSIIFKDR

-815 RREKKEILKISPGVF
+815 QREKKEILKISPGIF

-843 ENEDEHLDNILNS
+843 ENRDAHLENILNS
-856 YGISPEMKSMFTKQ
+856 YGTSPEMKNMFTKQ
-870 INTYTEKYYFRGKCE
+870 VNNYTEKYYFNGRCE

-893 LQDVNFMGIVDEI
+893 LDDVNFMGIVDEI
-906 RFFDDE
+906 RFIDNE
-912 IQVIDYKSNSQGS
+912 IQVVDYKSNSQGS

-939 YAYAISKIFN
+939 YAYALSKIFN
-949 KNTIGKI
+949 KKVTGKI

-963 ECEIDCSDSEVAR
+963 ECIIDCSDSAIATEV
-976 EAAKFIKYCKGLQN
+976 ENFKKYCKGLQN

>member
-1 MHFTN
+1 M
-6 CVVVTLEYNENQK
+6 EYNKNQK

-54 VLSKERE
+54 TLSKGRE

-84 SLSESG
+84 SLSESD

-146 KEFADNEDLKKLVRD
+146 KEFADNVALKELVRD
-161 LNLTRPVMLKKEI
+161 LDLSRPVMLKKEI

-186 EIDEAVA
+186 EVDEGVA

-198 GKTDKSKLLSLL
+198 GKIDKGNLLSLL

-222 KTFMEDP
+222 KTFTEDP
-229 LYAEI
+229 LYDEI

-240 LKNIKALLQNI
+240 LENITALLKNL

-268 ILAELEDVGGPKYTL
+268 ILAELEDVGGPKYEL

-328 REISYIM
+328 KEISYIM

-355 DLCADIN
+355 DLTAEIN

-388 EKIKSTSG
+388 EKIKNTSG
-396 KVLNLKDNYR
+396 KELNLVDNYR

-420 FLFENYTPLTPHVE
+420 FLFENYTALTPHVK
-434 ESEAPL
+434 ESEAPF

-460 EAVANFVQNSGY
+460 EAVANFVQNSQY
-472 KFEDIGIIFRSGTNM
+472 KFEDIGIIFRSGANM

-505 DKNLVDTVEVQ
+505 DKKLVDTVEVQ

-529 KAGLASYLL
+529 RAGLASYLL

-543 SKNTVYYYFKN
+543 SKNTVYFYFKN
-554 DDSKD
+554 DGPEDDS
-559 AGIEPEE
+559 IEKKE
-566 RKLLIN
+566 RELLIN
-572 SLNLFEEFKFIS
+572 SLKSFEEFKFIS

-597 TKTQYL
+597 TKTGYL
-603 DKLAKEERGTEKVRT
+603 DSLAKEDRGTEKVRT
-618 VKEFMKLTYKE
+618 VKEFMKLAYKE

-643 NMEELESEEVG
+643 NMEELVSDEAG
-654 RGVNLLTIHSS
+654 RGVNLLTIHGS

-671 LLIIPESYKAPSGKD
+671 LLIIPESYKAPTGKD
-686 TDKINFSKYYGFG
+686 TDKINFSKYHGFG
-699 INGEYNGRFLRNKR
+699 INGKYNGRFLRNKR
-713 INKAF
+713 INKVLA
-718 DDEEELRIFY
+718 DEEELRIFY

-736 ECVFTLPLSE
+736 ECVLTLPLSE
-746 KFPRP
+746 KYPKTF
-751 LSYLDI
+751 SYLN
-757 MRGARVEGARVEARA
+757 MVEAAKVKGKRVVA
-772 VEEAHVTEEESKDVT
+772 EEVVRKTSFEDEAEKET
-787 KPILKFKDR
+787 KPSIKFKDR

-843 ENEDEHLDNILNS
+843 ENRDAHLENILNS
-856 YGISPEMKSMFTKQ
+856 YGTSPEMKNMFTKQ
-870 INTYTEKYYFRGKCE
+870 INNYTEKYFYNGKCE

-893 LQDVNFMGIVDEI
+893 LDDVNFMGIIDEI
-906 RFFDDE
+906 RFIDNE

-925 LKELTEHYAPQIKL
+925 LEELTEHYAPQIKL
-939 YAYAISKIFN
+939 YAYALSKIFN
-949 KNTIGKI
+949 KKVTGKI

-963 ECEIDCSDSEVAR
+963 ECIIDCSDSAIATEV
-976 EAAKFIKYCKGLQN
+976 ENFKKYCKGLQN

>member
-1 MHFTN
+1 MD
-6 CVVVTLEYNENQK
+6 YNKNQK

-54 VLSKERE
+54 ALSKGRE

-106 SFCEKILRQYSLL
+106 SFCEKILRQHSLL

-146 KEFADNEDLKKLVRD
+146 KEFKDDVALKELVRD
-161 LNLTRPVMLKKEI
+161 LDLSRPHMLKKEI
-174 ISLYERLRNQGY
+174 ISLYERLKNQGY

-198 GKTDKSKLLSLL
+198 RSIDKGKLLSLL
-210 SDFEN
+210 SEYED
-215 EKSIKKF
+215 EKRI
-222 KTFMEDP
+222 KTFQTFTEDP
-229 LYAEI
+229 LYTEI

-240 LKNIKALLQNI
+240 LENIKALI
-251 GTSQKAIR
+251 GNLGKSNKSIR
-259 YEIEEECEN
+259 VEIEEECEN
-268 ILAELEDVGGPKYTL
+268 ILAELEDVKGPEYEL
-283 IQDLLESY
+283 VNNLLKSY
-291 DKNFEQVKEEENS
+291 DKNIEQVKEEENS

-323 RKKLQ
+323 RKKIQ
-328 REISYIM
+328 NEISYIM

-348 LFMKLTD
+348 IFMRLTD
-355 DLCADIN
+355 DLTADIN

-396 KVLNLKDNYR
+396 KELNLVDNYR

-420 FLFENYTPLTPHVE
+420 FLFENYTALTPHVE

-450 DAQSIALKEA
+450 DAQSIAMKEA
-460 EAVANFVQNSGY
+460 EAVANFVQNSQY
-472 KFEDIGIIFRSGTNM
+472 KYEDIGIIFRSGTNM

-496 RNIPFNISR
+496 RNIPINISR
-505 DKNLVDTVEVQ
+505 DKKLVDTVEVQ

-529 KAGLASYLL
+529 RAGLASYLL

-554 DDSKD
+554 DDVD
-559 AGIEPEE
+559 EAGIEPEE
-566 RKLLIN
+566 RELLEK
-572 SLNLFEEFKFIS
+572 SLKLFEEFKFIS
-584 KHFDPY
+584 KHFNPY

-597 TKTQYL
+597 TKTDYL
-603 DKLAKEERGTEKVRT
+603 DNLDKEERGLEKVRT

-643 NMEELESEEVG
+643 NMEELESAEGG
-654 RGVNLLTIHSS
+654 RGVNLLTIHGS

-671 LLIIPESYKAPSGKD
+671 LLIIPESYKAPAGKD
-686 TDKINFSKYYGFG
+686 TDKINFSKYHGFG
-699 INGEYNGRFLRNKR
+699 INGKYNGRFLRNKR
-713 INKAF
+713 INKVLS
-718 DDEEELRIFY
+718 DEEELRIFY

-736 ECVFTLPLSE
+736 ECVLTLPLSE
-746 KFPRP
+746 KYPKTF
-751 LSYLDI
+751 SYLN
-757 MRGARVEGARVEARA
+757 MMEGAMVKGIRVEALEDKRRTA
-772 VEEAHVTEEESKDVT
+772 SEEEAEKET
-787 KPILKFKDR
+787 KPLIKFKNR

-806 YLNRDKTFE
+806 YLNREKTFE
-815 RREKKEILKISPGVF
+815 KREKKEILNISPGVF
-830 GTIIHKFISTYTG
+830 GIIIHKFISTYTG
-843 ENEDEHLDNILNS
+843 ENRDTHLENILNS
-856 YGISPEMKSMFTKQ
+856 YGIDPDMKNMFTKQ
-870 INTYTEKYYFRGKCE
+870 INTYVDKYYFTGKCE
-885 REYEVNIK
+885 REYEINLKIE
-893 LQDVNFMGIVDEI
+893 DVNFMGIVDEL
-906 RFFDDE
+906 RFYDDE
-912 IQVIDYKSNSQGS
+912 IQVIDYKSNSLGS
-925 LKELTEHYAPQIKL
+925 LEELVEHYAPQIKL
-939 YAYAISKIFN
+939 YAYAASKIFN
-949 KNTIGKI
+949 KKVTGKI
-956 IFLAKDR
+956 IFLAKDK
-963 ECEIDCSDSEVAR
+963 EYDIDCSRAAVAKEVSE
-976 EAAKFIKYCKGLQN
+976 FIKYCKGLQN

>member
-1 MHFTN
+1 M
-6 CVVVTLEYNENQK
+6 EYNKNQK

-54 VLSKERE
+54 TLSKGRE

-84 SLSESG
+84 SLSESD

-106 SFCEKILRQYSLL
+106 SFCEKVLRQYSLL
-119 LGIQSDFEI
+119 LGTQSDFEI

-141 CDLVL
+141 CDMVL
-146 KEFADNEDLKKLVRD
+146 KEFADNVALKELVRD
-161 LNLTRPVMLKKEI
+161 LDLSRPVMLKKEI

-186 EIDEAVA
+186 EIDEGVA

-198 GKTDKSKLLSLL
+198 GKIDKGNLLSLL

-222 KTFMEDP
+222 KTFTEDP
-229 LYAEI
+229 LYDEI

-240 LKNIKALLQNI
+240 LENITALLKNL

-268 ILAELEDVGGPKYTL
+268 ILAELEDVCGPKYKL
-283 IQDLLESY
+283 IQDLLKSY
-291 DKNFEQVKEEENS
+291 DKNFELVKEEENS

-314 LKLLEIESV
+314 LKLLEFESV

-335 IDEFQDINRTQRK
+335 IDEFQDINRTQRM

-355 DLCADIN
+355 DLTADIN

-388 EKIKSTSG
+388 EKIKNTSG
-396 KVLNLKDNYR
+396 KELNLVDNYR

-420 FLFENYTPLTPHVE
+420 FLFENYTALTPHVK
-434 ESEAPL
+434 ESEAPF

-460 EAVANFVQNSGY
+460 EAVANFVQNSQY
-472 KFEDIGIIFRSGTNM
+472 KYEDIGIIFRSGANM

-505 DKNLVDTVEVQ
+505 DKKLVDTVEVQ

-529 KAGLASYLL
+529 RAGLASYLL

-543 SKNTVYYYFKN
+543 SKNTVYYYFK
-554 DDSKD
+554 SAD
-559 AGIEPEE
+559 AGDMRIETEDRE
-566 RKLLIN
+566 LLIN
-572 SLNLFEEFKFIS
+572 SLKLFEEFKFIS

-597 TKTQYL
+597 TKTGYL
-603 DKLAKEERGTEKVRT
+603 DSLAKEDRGTEKVRT

-643 NMEELESEEVG
+643 NMEELVSDEAG
-654 RGVNLLTIHSS
+654 RGVNLLTIHGS

-671 LLIIPESYKAPSGKD
+671 LLIIPESYKAPTGKD
-686 TDKINFSKYYGFG
+686 TDKINFSKYHGFG
-699 INGEYNGRFLRNKR
+699 INGKYNGRFLRNKR
-713 INKAF
+713 INKVLA
-718 DDEEELRIFY
+718 DEEELRIFY

-736 ECVFTLPLSE
+736 ECVLTLPLSE
-746 KFPRP
+746 KYPKTF
-751 LSYLDI
+751 SYLN
-757 MRGARVEGARVEARA
+757 MVEAAKVKGKRVVA
-772 VEEAHVTEEESKDVT
+772 EEVVRMTSSEDEAEKET
-787 KPILKFKDR
+787 KPSIKFKDR

-843 ENEDEHLDNILNS
+843 ENRDAHLENILNS
-856 YGISPEMKSMFTKQ
+856 YGTSPEMENMFTKQ
-870 INTYTEKYYFRGKCE
+870 INNYTEKYYFNGRCE

-893 LQDVNFMGIVDEI
+893 LDDVNFMGIVDEI

-925 LKELTEHYAPQIKL
+925 LEELTEHYAPQIKL
-939 YAYAISKIFN
+939 YAYALSKIFN
-949 KNTIGKI
+949 KKVTGKI

-963 ECEIDCSDSEVAR
+963 ECIIDCSDSAITTEI
-976 EAAKFIKYCKGLQN
+976 ENFKKYCKGLQN